1 MTLPLGNFDRFG
13 MVVGNL
19 EAAMKAYAQVFGIR
33 QFDLCEVDG
42 RAAALGGFG
51 SLRLELIEGS
61 SGGDVCGEFFDR
73 RGEGMSHAVFVP
85 DHNHSIERIAER
97 ATALN
102 LGVETGQHRLTIASR
117 AQLGGLA
124 LVAQSAPPSIY
135 GRRTFQQQ
143 ALLPCQKLFHIG
155 MVVRDRELV
164 IGGFQRLLGM
174 DEFLRMEL
182 HTDRG
187 LRVWIDGTPA
197 LHHARTA
204 FGRTGDFACELME
217 PLSGDGLYQRFLAA
231 HGEGPQHYF
240 PTILNPADF
249 AAIRGG
255 LTAAGLTVRLEGVIG
270 DAMRYYYLDSAPLMG
285 MCIEIIVPERPDWWQ
300 SLGMSAQEAWRIG
313 LGAN

>member
-1 MTLPLGNFDRFG
+1 MSLPLGRFERFG

-33 QFDLCEVDG
+33 QFELCEIDG
-42 RAAALGGFG
+42 RPAALGGFG

-61 SGGDVCGEFFDR
+61 TGGDVLGEFFDR

-85 DHNHSIERIAER
+85 DRDDAQEQLAGQ
-97 ATALN
+97 AVALGM
-102 LGVETGQHRLTIASR
+102 GVEISGDRLTLASR

-124 LVAQSAPPSIY
+124 LVAQSAPSPVC
-135 GRRTFQQQ
+135 GRRSFQCQ
-143 ALLPCQKLFHIG
+143 ALLPTRKLFHLG
-155 MVVRDRELV
+155 MVVRDRELA
-164 IGGFQRLLGM
+164 IGNYQRLLGI
-174 DEFLRMEL
+174 DEFLRMDL

-187 LRVWIDGTPA
+187 LRVWIDGKPA

-204 FGRTGDFACELME
+204 FGRIGDFACELME
-217 PLSGDGLYQRFLAA
+217 PLGGDGLYQRFLAA

-240 PTILNPADF
+240 PTILSPADF
-249 AAIRGG
+249 AAVRDG
-255 LTAAGLTVRLEGVIG
+255 LTRAGLAVRLEGAID

-300 SLGMSAQEAWRIG
+300 SLGMSAQDAWRVG
-313 LGAN
+313 LDA